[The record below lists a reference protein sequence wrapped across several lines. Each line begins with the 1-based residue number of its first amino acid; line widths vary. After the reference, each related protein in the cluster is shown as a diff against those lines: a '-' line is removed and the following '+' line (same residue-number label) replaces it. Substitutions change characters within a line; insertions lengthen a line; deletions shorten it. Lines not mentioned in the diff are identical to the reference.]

1 LPILIAVDIGL
12 NEVLALVLELA
23 ALAILCWWGFA
34 TGTGVTAFALG
45 IGAPLV
51 AAVIWGLFAAPK
63 ARFSLPRPAVVAV
76 KVLVF
81 GAAAVALAAL
91 DQPVPAVVFAVIVVV
106 NLIVEQRRRPFTK
119 RPTKRR

>member
-1 LPILIAVDIGL
+1 MDIGL

-34 TGTGVTAFALG
+34 TGTGVTAIALG

-63 ARFSLPRPAVVAV
+63 ARFSLPRPAVLAV

-91 DQPVPAVVFAVIVVV
+91 GHLVPAVVFAVIVVV
-106 NLIVEQRRRPFTK
+106 NLIVEQRRR
-119 RPTKRR
+119 RSRA

>member
-34 TGTGVTAFALG
+34 TGTGVTAFAPG